1 MTSCRST
8 RRLPVNMLVSRF
20 CCVGL
25 VARWNLTSAQA
36 LESTPRSP
44 TKPLP
49 ENGNKQKLKLD
60 SKIPVTKVI
69 SSASPST
76 ILNAASSL
84 LPAFLHSSA
93 TSSEPADT
101 DAAKANPKEPE
112 PIPPNPLESSAAAHE
127 LFRAQKIS
135 DYVKDHKA
143 TRSRTSS
150 TSSMNSGRSKLGV
163 GAGGAN
169 GFGDRADAHLPRVAF
184 GEGDGPEVEY
194 RDGSSDCFLPG
205 CFVLIIAH
213 RCGAR
218 RNGLSCQLVGS
229 SRSQPPRGRARRC

>member
-1 MTSCRST
+1 
-8 RRLPVNMLVSRF
+8 L
-20 CCVGL
+20 
-25 VARWNLTSAQA
+25 AKWNLTSAQA

-49 ENGNKQKLKLD
+49 ENGSKQKLKLD

-205 CFVLIIAH
+205 A
-213 RCGAR
+213 
-218 RNGLSCQLVGS
+218 S
-229 SRSQPPRGRARRC
+229 S